1 MEAGSGRLGGKLA
14 IVTGAATGIGEAI
27 ARRFL
32 AEGARVLVVDR
43 PGEGLAAAFE
53 GVSGSHCLEVDVT
66 DADAPEQLVGEVVSR
81 FGGLDILVNNAGI
94 APSAPFEELSDEIWD
109 RTLDVNLR
117 SLFRISR
124 RAVAAMRQRGGGRII
139 NLGSVMSEIG
149 GPGLAAYGAS
159 KHAVAGLSKCMAVD
173 LGPLGITV
181 NYLEPGVIVTN
192 MTRPFLEA
200 PGFRE
205 HWEQKAPVGRLG
217 QPADVAACALFLA
230 LDEAAFVT
238 GYGLRVD
245 GGALAN
251 F

>member
-1 MEAGSGRLGGKLA
+1 MDAATGRLTGKVA

-27 ARRFL
+27 ARRFV
-32 AEGARVLVVDR
+32 AEGARVVVVDR
-43 PGEGLAAAFE
+43 AGTGLAQAYA
-53 GVSGSHCLEVDVT
+53 GVDGCHCLECDVT
-66 DADAPEQLVGEVVSR
+66 AGDAPVRVVEAAR
-81 FGGLDILVNNAGI
+81 TGFGGLDILVNNAGI
-94 APSAPFEELSDEIWD
+94 APSAPFEELSDELWD

-117 SLFRISR
+117 SVFRISR
-124 RAVAAMRQRGGGRII
+124 AAVGAMKQRGGGRII

-159 KHAVAGLSKCMAVD
+159 KHAIAGLSKCMAVD
-173 LGPLGITV
+173 LGSLGITV

-192 MTRPFLEA
+192 MTRPFLHQQ
-200 PGFRE
+200 GFRE
-205 HWEQKAPVGRLG
+205 HWERKAPVGRLG
-217 QPADVAACALFLA
+217 QPEDVAACALFLA

-238 GYGLRVD
+238 GFGLRVD

>member
-1 MEAGSGRLGGKLA
+1 MKNSQGRLTGKVA

-32 AEGARVLVVDR
+32 AEGAQGVVVDR
-43 PGEGLAAAFE
+43 PGSGLVKAYAGLEAC
-53 GVSGSHCLEVDVT
+53 HCLECDVT
-66 DADAPEQLVGEVVSR
+66 DADAPQRLVEAATKN

-94 APSAPFEELSDEIWD
+94 APSAAFEELTDELWD

-117 SLFRISR
+117 SVFRISR
-124 RAVAAMRQRGGGRII
+124 AAVGAMKQRGGGRII

-217 QPADVAACALFLA
+217 QPDDVAACALFLA
-230 LDEAAFVT
+230 LDEAAFVS
-238 GYGLRVD
+238 GFGLRVD
-245 GGALAN
+245 GGALVN